1 MDPRHCEADNFM
13 EQLGFLAE
21 AFQMID
27 CLLDETLGLAARAIP
42 AEQRVKCR
50 FLLHAIF
57 ADPLSQKRVSVSR
70 IQQIVSD
77 LEPEPGAGRV
87 PARVGAR
94 LWGRA
99 PNEGARL
106 DAPAE

>member
-42 AEQRVKCR
+42 ALR
-50 FLLHAIF
+50 FPRNGFLSPGSNRSSAIWN
-57 ADPLSQKRVSVSR
+57 ASR
-70 IQQIVSD
+70 
-77 LEPEPGAGRV
+77 GN
-87 PARVGAR
+87 ARSRAAR
-94 LWGRA
+94 REAVAARA
-99 PNEGARL
+99 P
-106 DAPAE
+106 